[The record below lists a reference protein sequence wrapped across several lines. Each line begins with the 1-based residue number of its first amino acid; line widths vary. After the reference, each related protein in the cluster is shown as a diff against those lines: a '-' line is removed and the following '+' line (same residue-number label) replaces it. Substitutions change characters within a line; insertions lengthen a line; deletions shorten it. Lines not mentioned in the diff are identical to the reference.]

1 MGQCEGGSAPCVRCK
16 QAGAEC
22 VFDKPASSV
31 VEDAGLT
38 RLSAIEAALATNE
51 RRMDTLVQQMGEVTN
66 VLMEVVG
73 RLKQYG
79 SSQPGQSP
87 AALPYP
93 ANQVSPFGSG
103 LDASGLQH
111 PTPPFGRPR
120 PLSAGS
126 PSLSSLPNLAAAAAF
141 RTSPVTSGSPSFPRP
156 PSNPSSSQ
164 ISALDALAH
173 LASSNSPDV
182 HRFASRVRAPI
193 SALQDAVAEMGDEA
207 ETKSDELL
215 EEKPETAQQKGASEE
230 KDGERPAKRSRIAV
244 RTAPTSP
251 DQFDLVAKG
260 LIGDKEARAL
270 VLLWMKECANF
281 CAVLDQNYDTY
292 ESLRKR
298 SPFLFNT
305 VLYTALRAQER
316 CSPPSTELVAAA
328 EETRRFARNQVFE
341 SKPSLESIQA
351 TMVLAC
357 YHQQPYILSGM
368 ALRLALAVKLDTSFE
383 QLEAHGWHQTDEK
396 ARRLTAQLRTWIY
409 IVTLNAQHE
418 RNLGVMSLMRQE
430 DVDALVERAD
440 RALSLPH
447 AIGTDYRHIANL
459 RLCSI
464 VRIIMQD
471 TAAMAQRP
479 ESIADQIAYYYEKAQ
494 LLNDWHTHYD
504 QLIAAYQPS
513 PLAWA
518 RRSHSRMY
526 HDAKLGLLASIFKSR
541 LFDPPAT
548 DTFEI
553 TRMAQEALADA
564 RTALQMVLGSP
575 VYRSGTQWSGY
586 LLRTDMSFACL
597 FLLKSGAAFPQLVNR
612 EEVARDVQ
620 QVAELLSNVAGSQRY
635 AAMLLAARDQYLERT
650 APPPEASG
658 ISDLATASNLSETSA
673 AGEVY
678 PAQLPTLSQPLEQ
691 YGNGNLSAFSSISD
705 PANIPV
711 GTNPSSVPQTPFS
724 ALGLSS
730 NGAGNAGMALMP
742 GEMDIDWSIA
752 MPLFDDSLL
761 SQHDWMATV
770 GNPPNWFDNL

>member
-1 MGQCEGGSAPCVRCK
+1 
-16 QAGAEC
+16 
-22 VFDKPASSV
+22 
-31 VEDAGLT
+31 
-38 RLSAIEAALATNE
+38 
-51 RRMDTLVQQMGEVTN
+51 
-66 VLMEVVG
+66 
-73 RLKQYG
+73 
-79 SSQPGQSP
+79 
-87 AALPYP
+87 
-93 ANQVSPFGSG
+93 
-103 LDASGLQH
+103 
-111 PTPPFGRPR
+111 
-120 PLSAGS
+120 
-126 PSLSSLPNLAAAAAF
+126 
-141 RTSPVTSGSPSFPRP
+141 
-156 PSNPSSSQ
+156 
-164 ISALDALAH
+164 
-173 LASSNSPDV
+173 
-182 HRFASRVRAPI
+182 
-193 SALQDAVAEMGDEA
+193 MGDEA

-215 EEKPETAQQKGASEE
+215 GEKPETMQKQETSQE
-230 KDGERPAKRSRIAV
+230 KDDERPAKRSRVAV
-244 RTAPTSP
+244 PTAPTSP

-270 VLLWMKECANF
+270 VLLCVTGFFFWVEGVGLTSYARRWMKECANF

-316 CSPPSTELVAAA
+316 CSAPSKELVAAA

-368 ALRLALAVKLDTSFE
+368 ALRLALAAKLDTSFE

-430 DVDALVERAD
+430 DVDALVDRAD

-464 VRIIMQD
+464 VRVIMQD

-479 ESIADQIAYYYEKAQ
+479 ESTADQIAYFYEKAQ
-494 LLNDWHTHYD
+494 LLNDWYTHYD
-504 QLIAAYQPS
+504 QLIASYQPS

-526 HDAKLGLLASIFKSR
+526 HDAKLGLLASIFKQR

-548 DTFEI
+548 ETFEI
-553 TRMAQEALADA
+553 TRMAQEALSDA
-564 RTALQMVLGSP
+564 RAALQMVLGSP

-597 FLLKSGAAFPQLVNR
+597 FLLKSGAAFPQLVDR
-612 EEVARDVQ
+612 EQVAKDVQ

-635 AAMLLAARDQYLERT
+635 AAMLLYVSKKSFPERALIRQLLVQRCSRT
-650 APPPEASG
+650 VPRANRP
-658 ISDLATASNLSETSA
+658 SA
-673 AGEVY
+673 
-678 PAQLPTLSQPLEQ
+678 
-691 YGNGNLSAFSSISD
+691 
-705 PANIPV
+705 
-711 GTNPSSVPQTPFS
+711 
-724 ALGLSS
+724 
-730 NGAGNAGMALMP
+730 
-742 GEMDIDWSIA
+742 
-752 MPLFDDSLL
+752 
-761 SQHDWMATV
+761 
-770 GNPPNWFDNL
+770 